1 MPAMKRPPVR
11 VVIVLALTA
20 MAVLL
25 YLERVCVS
33 VAEGYIRWDLGLD
46 KLHMDAAF
54 GAFFIAYALGQ
65 VPGGYLA
72 QKYGPRL
79 ILTLSMAGW
88 SVFGIF
94 IALAQDFPTL
104 FAARFLLGLSQS
116 SAYPA
121 AAVLLKRWIPDRHR
135 CIANGVVAFGGRF
148 GGAAATGLTG
158 FLIIAFVPLSTP
170 ATVTAEDI
178 GSVEQ
183 IVADGKFVGMQRD
196 SAVDPG
202 WWTFMQIQWHFKEHP
217 ANREEVAAAINAII
231 RSRDAYA
238 QFPDMPH
245 EFARTNEWL
254 SETSPKPSA
263 LSYDGR
269 AIEAKPPESRT
280 AAESERY
287 NRLVIEKYL
296 GNSIR
301 PLHARG
307 WRPTLFS
314 YGLLGVI
321 VGAVVWLVV
330 RDTPRQH
337 PWITAAELDTI
348 EGGVTPS
355 PPVSYAVP
363 WRALVTSGNQWLYC
377 GMSFFSNYGWVFL
390 ITLVTRYLS
399 ERFATP
405 VDRLGVYTTI
415 PLFLA
420 AFGMLAG
427 GGVTDYLARRL
438 GVRWGRAYPMGAMKW
453 PCAVI
458 LALTPW
464 LPETWMVVAAL
475 SVMAVCQD
483 FGIPA
488 VWAFAQDTGGRQVG
502 AVLGW
507 GNMWGNFGAGVAP
520 VVMGLIA
527 TNAGWDAALWSGA
540 AAFAVSG
547 LCGILADASKP
558 LQAG

>member
-46 KLHMDAAF
+46 KLRMDAAF

-104 FAARFLLGLSQS
+104 FAARFLLGLSQA

-135 CIANGVVAFGGRF
+135 GIANGVVAFGGRF

-170 ATVTAEDI
+170 ATVTESDFTNGTGPSNSRVDFSNHFITGGDKYSLLAPEDESQMTYDAKHI
-178 GSVEQ
+178 HTVPVDNRSSGES
-183 IVADGKFVGMQRD
+183 QR
-196 SAVDPG
+196 
-202 WWTFMQIQWHFKEHP
+202 
-217 ANREEVAAAINAII
+217 
-231 RSRDAYA
+231 
-238 QFPDMPH
+238 
-245 EFARTNEWL
+245 L
-254 SETSPKPSA
+254 
-263 LSYDGR
+263 
-269 AIEAKPPESRT
+269 
-280 AAESERY
+280 
-287 NRLVIEKYL
+287 NRLVLEKL
-296 GNSIR
+296 DRTLR
-301 PLHARG
+301 PLHTTG
-307 WRPTLFS
+307 WRPTLFT

-337 PWITAAELDTI
+337 PWVTSQELDTI
-348 EGGVTPS
+348 EAGVTPS
-355 PPVSYAVP
+355 PPVSYAIP

-438 GVRWGRAYPMGAMKW
+438 GVRRGRAYPMGAMKW
-453 PCAVI
+453 PCAAL

-464 LPETWMVVAAL
+464 LPEAWMVVAAL

-540 AAFAVSG
+540 AAFAISG
-547 LCGILADASKP
+547 LCGVLTDASQP